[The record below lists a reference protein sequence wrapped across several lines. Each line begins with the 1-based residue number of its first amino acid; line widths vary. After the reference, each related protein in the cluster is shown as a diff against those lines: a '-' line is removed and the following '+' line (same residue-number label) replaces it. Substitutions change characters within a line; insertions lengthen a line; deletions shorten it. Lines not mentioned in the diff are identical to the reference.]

1 MIPVVETIDTGSLN
15 WADAVILG
23 IILVSTGIS
32 LMRGFFQEAISLA
45 TWVIALWVAFTFSA
59 EQASLL
65 DQWIETPSIRTGT
78 AFALLF
84 FAVLIVGSIIN
95 KVMQS
100 MVEFSGFSG
109 MDYILGLFFGM
120 ARGLI
125 IVSLL
130 ILMSGLTPLPQDSW
144 WQESQLIPKVLE
156 LSMWVI
162 EHLPEHLRSYFDY
175 GQMV

>member
-1 MIPVVETIDTGSLN
+1 
-15 WADAVILG
+15 
-23 IILVSTGIS
+23 
-32 LMRGFFQEAISLA
+32 
-45 TWVIALWVAFTFSA
+45 
-59 EQASLL
+59 
-65 DQWIETPSIRTGT
+65 
-78 AFALLF
+78 
-84 FAVLIVGSIIN
+84 
-95 KVMQS
+95 MQS